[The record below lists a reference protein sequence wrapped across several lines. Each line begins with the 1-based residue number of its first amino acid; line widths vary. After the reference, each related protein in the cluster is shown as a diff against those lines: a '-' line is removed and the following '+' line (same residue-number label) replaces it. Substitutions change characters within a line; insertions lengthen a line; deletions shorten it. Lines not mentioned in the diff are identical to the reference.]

1 MISKEN
7 DCIGLYQHF
16 IHSSEF
22 DGTKEKL
29 SCNFY
34 NSANIIFSSDNGSYS
49 HLQNFLYG
57 ISYKIMELLSKKFL
71 ILLEIATGDY
81 FSLNQI
87 AEKVGITKQGVS
99 EYLKKMKEEGLIEV
113 VDKKYRATVK
123 GIEYLFS
130 KLAELDKYLE
140 EKRKK
145 LNIIE
150 CCPAIAGDDIE
161 KGDRVYL
168 FMENGYLYAYKRKRS
183 SAMAEAIESARKEE
197 VVGIKGVK
205 GIIELKLGKIHL
217 FALPSIIKGTKAL
230 NLEKL
235 KKEIEKINANK
246 FGVLDVV
253 GKVALDKIGIKC
265 DIEFSPLQS
274 AIEAS
279 QRGLNVVL
287 LGEEKEIKYAKAK
300 LDEYNANAL
309 EEIEYELH
317 FI

>member
-1 MISKEN
+1 MKKPKIKWNEGCHSNFSCISNNTSFNLNESVAVI
-7 DCIGLYQHF
+7 CYLLF
-16 IHSSEF
+16 
-22 DGTKEKL
+22 
-29 SCNFY
+29 
-34 NSANIIFSSDNGSYS
+34 
-49 HLQNFLYG
+49 LQNFLYD
-57 ISYKIMELLSKKFL
+57 ISYKIMELLSKRFL

-99 EYLKKMKEEGLIEV
+99 EYLKKMKEDGLIEI
-113 VDKKYRATVK
+113 VDKKYRVTVK
-123 GIEYLFS
+123 GIELLFS
-130 KLAELDKYLE
+130 ELAELDKYLE

-168 FMENGYLYAYKRKRS
+168 FMENGYLYAYKRKKS
-183 SAMAEAIESARKEE
+183 SAIAEAIESAKKGED
-197 VVGIKGVK
+197 VGIKGVK
-205 GIIELKLGKIHL
+205 GIIDLKLGKIHL
-217 FALPSIIKGTKAL
+217 FALPSIIKGGTKAL
-230 NLEKL
+230 NHEKL
-235 KKEIEKINANK
+235 KKEIEKITANK
-246 FGVLDVV
+246 FGVLDIV

-287 LGEEKEIKYAKAK
+287 LGDEKEIKYAKAK

-309 EEIEYELH
+309 EEIEYEVH